1 MFFGK
6 KKTVE
11 APIIHASDDDFDTII
26 AEHSGVT
33 VVDFWAPWCGPCRM
47 MTPILD
53 EIAIEQEEHG
63 VRVVKVNSDDAPE
76 TAKRFGIRSI
86 PTLIFFLDGEPEFE
100 MVGLVPKPVLE
111 REIAELLQAG

>member
-6 KKTVE
+6 KKSVE
-11 APIIHASDDDFDTII
+11 APIIHANDDDFDTII

-53 EIAIEQEEHG
+53 EVAIEQAEHG

-100 MVGLVPKPVLE
+100 MVGLVSKPVLE